1 MERLLFHDLFY
12 FCINIFK
19 RFNFMVGI
27 LHIINFYSYSFMN
40 MRVLAYS
47 FVFFKTFGDVD
58 ETVIVSLWSYISLI
72 KEDSYFF
79 L

>member
-1 MERLLFHDLFY
+1 MERLLFYDLFY

-47 FVFFKTFGDVD
+47 FVFFNTFGDID
-58 ETVIVSLWSYISLI
+58 ETVIVILLSYILLT
-72 KEDSYFF
+72 KDLYFF
-79 L
+79 SE

>member
-1 MERLLFHDLFY
+1 
-12 FCINIFK
+12 
-19 RFNFMVGI
+19 MVGI

-58 ETVIVSLWSYISLI
+58 ETVIVILLSYISLI
-72 KEDSYFF
+72 K
-79 L
+79 

>member
-1 MERLLFHDLFY
+1 MERLLFYDLFY

-40 MRVLAYS
+40 MRVLAYN
-47 FVFFKTFGDVD
+47 FVFFNTFGDID
-58 ETVIVSLWSYISLI
+58 ETVIVILLSYILLT
-72 KEDSYFF
+72 KDLYFF
-79 L
+79 SE